1 MFITTAGWL
10 SFSSQSINNPVNA
23 TAQIHTAGAVT
34 ESVNL
39 RVNLK
44 LVKRV
49 FDDVVLYFMS
59 LKYIFFNCWG
69 YLNYG
74 L

>member
-34 ESVNL
+34 ELLLDCKTWFSAG
-39 RVNLK
+39 K
-44 LVKRV
+44 MWSESKT
-49 FDDVVLYFMS
+49 S
-59 LKYIFFNCWG
+59 
-69 YLNYG
+69 
-74 L
+74 